1 MNKSLPS
8 PKGFK
13 VPDAATAL
21 NVSRRFLETE
31 IKRGHLQVMRFGRR
45 CVRIRPQD
53 LDSYAEK
60 YLVGGETK

>member
-8 PKGFK
+8 PKGYK
-13 VPDAATAL
+13 VPDAANAL

-31 IKRGHLQVMRFGRR
+31 IKRGRIPVMRFSKR

-53 LDSYAEK
+53 LDDYVEK
-60 YLVGGETK
+60 YLVEGAKK